1 LEIHPGLDKPIFVS
15 EVEMINTIN
24 LLLGA
29 VLLVAGRKLFW
40 LFVGIIGFVTG
51 MQVAARFWNGP
62 EWTAILIGIIVG
74 IIFGLLAVF
83 IEALAIGAAGFLAGG
98 FILTTFT
105 NMLGLNDGFLF
116 WVLYAI
122 GGIIGILLV
131 MFLFDWALIIL
142 SALAGASLI
151 AQSLF
156 PGAGAA
162 GWIFIL
168 LFIVGILIQAFTLQ
182 REEHPP
188 VRRYRRVRRVVRHD
202 D

>member
-1 LEIHPGLDKPIFVS
+1 
-15 EVEMINTIN
+15 MINTIN

-51 MQVAARFWNGP
+51 MQLAARFWNGP
-62 EWTAILIGIIVG
+62 EWTAIIIGVIVG
-74 IIFGLLAVF
+74 IIFALLAVF
-83 IEALAIGAAGFLAGG
+83 IEALAIGVAGFLAGG
-98 FILTTFT
+98 FILTAFT

-116 WVLYAI
+116 WILYAI
-122 GGIIGILLV
+122 GGIIGLVLILL
-131 MFLFDWALIIL
+131 LFDWALIIL

-151 AQSLF
+151 VQSF
-156 PGAGAA
+156 VPGGGTAGL
-162 GWIFIL
+162 IFIL
-168 LFIVGILIQAFTLQ
+168 LFVLGILIQAFTLQ
-182 REEHPP
+182 REGHPP

>member
-1 LEIHPGLDKPIFVS
+1 
-15 EVEMINTIN
+15 MINTIN
-24 LLLGA
+24 LLFGA

-40 LFVGIIGFVTG
+40 LFVGVIGFVTG
-51 MQVAARFWNGP
+51 IQLAARFWNGP
-62 EWTAILIGIIVG
+62 EWTAIIIGITVG
-74 IIFGLLAVF
+74 IIFALLTVF

-116 WVLYAI
+116 WILYAI

-131 MFLFDWALIIL
+131 MLLFDWALIIL

-151 AQSLF
+151 VQSLF
-156 PGAGAA
+156 SGDGAA
-162 GWIFIL
+162 RLIFIL

>member
-1 LEIHPGLDKPIFVS
+1 
-15 EVEMINTIN
+15 MIQTIN

-29 VLLVAGRKLFW
+29 ALLVAGRKLFW
-40 LFVGIIGFVTG
+40 LFVGVIGFVTG
-51 MQVAARFWNGP
+51 MQLAARFWNGP

-74 IIFGLLAVF
+74 IIFAVLAVF
-83 IEALAIGAAGFLAGG
+83 IEALAIGVAGFLAGG

-105 NMLGLNDGFLF
+105 SMLGLNEGFLF
-116 WVLYAI
+116 WILYAI
-122 GGIIGILLV
+122 GGLIGFLLV
-131 MFLFDWALIIL
+131 MLLFDWALIIL

-151 AQSLF
+151 VQSLF
-156 PGAGAA
+156 TGAGAA

-188 VRRYRRVRRVVRHD
+188 IRRYRRVRRVVRHD

>member
-1 LEIHPGLDKPIFVS
+1 
-15 EVEMINTIN
+15 MINTIN

-40 LFVGIIGFVTG
+40 LFVGVIGFVTG
-51 MQVAARFWNGP
+51 LQLAIRFWNGP

-74 IIFGLLAVF
+74 IIFALLAVF

-105 NMLGLNDGFLF
+105 NMLGLNEGFLF
-116 WVLYAI
+116 WILYAI
-122 GGIIGILLV
+122 GGIIGFLLV

-151 AQSLF
+151 GQSLF
-156 PGAGAA
+156 PAA

>member
-1 LEIHPGLDKPIFVS
+1 
-15 EVEMINTIN
+15 MINTIN

-62 EWTAILIGIIVG
+62 EWTAIVIGIIVG
-74 IIFGLLAVF
+74 IIFALLAVF
-83 IEALAIGAAGFLAGG
+83 IEALAIGVAGFLAGG

-105 NMLGLNDGFLF
+105 NLLGINDGLLF

-131 MFLFDWALIIL
+131 MLLFDWALIIL

-151 AQSLF
+151 VQSLF
-156 PGAGAA
+156 SGSGAYGL
-162 GWIFIL
+162 IFIL
-168 LFIVGILIQAFTLQ
+168 LFIVGIVIQAFTLQ
-182 REEHPP
+182 REGHPP

>member
-1 LEIHPGLDKPIFVS
+1 
-15 EVEMINTIN
+15 MINIIN

-40 LFVGIIGFVTG
+40 LFVGVIGFVTG
-51 MQVAARFWNGP
+51 LQLAARFWNGP
-62 EWTAILIGIIVG
+62 EWTAIVIGIVVG
-74 IIFGLLAVF
+74 IIFALLAVF

-105 NMLGLNDGFLF
+105 NALGLNNGFGF
-116 WVLYAI
+116 WIVYAI
-122 GGIIGILLV
+122 GGIIGLVLILL
-131 MFLFDWALIIL
+131 LFDWALIIL

-151 AQSLF
+151 VQSF
-156 PGAGAA
+156 SAGAA

-168 LFIVGILIQAFTLQ
+168 LFIAGILIQAFTLQ
-182 REEHPP
+182 REGHPP
-188 VRRYRRVRRVVRHD
+188 IRRYRRVRRVVRHD